1 MSEILR
7 SVLAERTVPRPAAAV
22 ALVLTLIAAV
32 LMTVGWRL
40 AARRR
45 YEAHRRVQT
54 AAVALDAGAVAFW
67 MIRSL
72 VLNVLPQIPAR
83 LGQRAYAVAT
93 LHAVVG
99 AVAIAFGVFV
109 VLRGYELVPQPLRFS
124 RYRPYMRA
132 AYALLLLG
140 TLTGV
145 TLYVVAYGLHVG

>member
-1 MSEILR
+1 M
-7 SVLAERTVPRPAAAV
+7 RTVPRTGAVV
-22 ALVLTLIAAV
+22 ALAVTLIAAG

-45 YEAHRRVQT
+45 YEAHRWVQT
-54 AAVALDAGAVAFW
+54 TAVALDVGVVAFW

-72 VLNVLPQIPAR
+72 VSNVLPQIPAR

-109 VLRGYELVPQPLRFS
+109 VLRGNELVPQRLRFA
-124 RYRPYMRA
+124 RYTPYMRG

-145 TLYVVAYGLHVG
+145 TLYVVAYGFHLR